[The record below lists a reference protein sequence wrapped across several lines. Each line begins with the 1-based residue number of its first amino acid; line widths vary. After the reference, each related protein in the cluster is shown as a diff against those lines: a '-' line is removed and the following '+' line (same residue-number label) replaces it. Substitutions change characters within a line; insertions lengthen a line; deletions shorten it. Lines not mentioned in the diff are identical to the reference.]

1 MAGKRRSDRAY
12 GGAAS
17 YPRTLRVNHLLQ
29 QVIAEELERLADA
42 DERLRFLTITG
53 VEASADIKTA
63 LVLFASLSDDA
74 RAALDERR
82 VALQRAIGSQATMK
96 RTPVLSFEV
105 DPVYTSAGAIEE
117 KLRLLAESRDEHGAT
132 EEP

>member
-96 RTPVLSFEV
+96 RTPVLSFAV

-117 KLRLLAESRDEHGAT
+117 KLRLLAGSRDEQGSI
-132 EEP
+132 EET